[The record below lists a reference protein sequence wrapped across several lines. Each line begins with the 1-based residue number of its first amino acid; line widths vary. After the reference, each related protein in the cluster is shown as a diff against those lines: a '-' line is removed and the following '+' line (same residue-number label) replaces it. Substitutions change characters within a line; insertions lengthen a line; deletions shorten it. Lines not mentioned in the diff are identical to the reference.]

1 MKFIVI
7 FFFIFSLND
16 SYSCDQTNL
25 LDLSELGDITP
36 VMIEV
41 LKQQINEV
49 KRPKPPRCPSL
60 EEVKNQKQIVFNF
73 EGTGGYAPKGF
84 YMDQFITRS
93 ELTGKWELKEACKS
107 IGVERKCIEL
117 LEEDIS
123 ETVLALPLSRKLMIP
138 FHKDERNTLLYY
150 SHTHLKH
157 SMRCLTGLIN
167 QSRNE
172 NIDLPPI
179 KIMGYSWG
187 GNTAMKFV
195 KKLNKKFPD
204 TKIAKV
210 FTVDPVR
217 KGLGVLKNLFGSKD
231 SKYFEK
237 ESNTGEHYN
246 IFQKTDTS
254 SMLVGIKGN
263 VVKGADKNINYISI
277 LSEFVASYGHVALP
291 ESIQAKSL
299 MEEFMEVRGD

>member
-1 MKFIVI
+1 MDMKFIVI
-7 FFFIFSLND
+7 FFFILSLSD
-16 SYSCDQTNL
+16 SQSCDQTNL
-25 LDLSELGDITP
+25 IDLSELEDITP

-41 LKQQINEV
+41 LKQQIDEV

-60 EEVKNQKQIVFNF
+60 DEIKNQKQIVFNF

-93 ELTGKWELKEACKS
+93 ELSGKWELKEACKS
-107 IGVERKCIEL
+107 IGVEEKCKEL

-157 SMRCLTGLIN
+157 SMRCLTGLID

-187 GNTAMKFV
+187 GNTAMKFA
-195 KKLNKKFPD
+195 KKLNKKYPD
-204 TKIAKV
+204 TKIAKL

-217 KGLGVLKNLFGSKD
+217 KGLGVLRNLLGSKN
-231 SKYFEK
+231 SKFFKK
-237 ESNTGEHYN
+237 ESNTNKHYN
-246 IFQKTDTS
+246 IYQKTDKT

-263 VVKGADKNINYISI
+263 SVKGVDEEINYVSTT
-277 LSEFVASYGHVALP
+277 SEHSASYAHIDVP
-291 ESIQAKSL
+291 ESKEAKSL
-299 MEEFMEVRGD
+299 MQSFMDN